1 MSSGAISEMVLRNRL
16 VFFLLLLI
24 CFFISIIIWEKLKS
38 KKRELPERWALPERR
53 EDFSYNEDL
62 PEWIRRTARE
72 DLDWGFGV
80 GHFPEFPIDDEEIER
95 GDYTGLTPQ
104 RRVKTL
110 MTLEIL
116 AASIVLLLIL
126 AIIIG
131 IFQ

>member
-16 VFFLLLLI
+16 IFFSLLLI
-24 CFFISIIIWEKLKS
+24 CFFISIIIWEILKS

-53 EDFSYNEDL
+53 EDFSYNEDI
-62 PEWIRRTARE
+62 PEWIMRTARE

-80 GHFPEFPIDDEEIER
+80 GHFPEFPIDDEELER

-110 MTLEIL
+110 MTLETL
-116 AASIVLLLIL
+116 VVS
-126 AIIIG
+126 IIIIL
-131 IFQ
+131 IFIIIFS

>member
-1 MSSGAISEMVLRNRL
+1 MVLRNRL

-80 GHFPEFPIDDEEIER
+80 GHFPEFPEDDEELER

-110 MTLEIL
+110 MTFEIL
-116 AASIVLLLIL
+116 AVL
-126 AIIIG
+126 IIIFLFLII
-131 IFQ
+131 IFS